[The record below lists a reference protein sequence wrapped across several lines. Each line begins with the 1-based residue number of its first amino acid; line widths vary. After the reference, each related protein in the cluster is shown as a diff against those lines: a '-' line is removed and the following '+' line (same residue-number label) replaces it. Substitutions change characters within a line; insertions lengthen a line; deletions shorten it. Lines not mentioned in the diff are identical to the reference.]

1 MEALEEY
8 GSKFEAGI
16 GAEAVQALLESID
29 LEELYH
35 ELKADIKATG
45 SVAKRQKLSKRL
57 KIVDAFR
64 KSGVDPTWMVMSVI
78 PVLPPD
84 LRPLVPL
91 EGGRFATSDLND
103 LYRRVINRNKRLK
116 RLIDLKAPD
125 IIVRNEKRMLQ
136 EAVDVLFDNGRHGQG
151 DNRNQQATIEI
162 SERHIERQTGSFPT
176 ESARQ
181 TRRLFRTDR
190 HHRRAGLKTAS
201 MRLAQKNGARTVQT
215 VCLFSTGTKGSCIY
229 RKKCQ
234 ENG

>member
-1 MEALEEY
+1 MEEFEEY
-8 GSKFEAGI
+8 GSKFDAGI
-16 GAEAVQALLESID
+16 GAEAVQALLESIN

-103 LYRRVINRNKRLK
+103 LYRRVINRNNRLK
-116 RLIDLKAPD
+116 RLIDLKAP
-125 IIVRNEKRMLQ
+125 
-136 EAVDVLFDNGRHGQG
+136 
-151 DNRNQQATIEI
+151 
-162 SERHIERQTGSFPT
+162 
-176 ESARQ
+176 
-181 TRRLFRTDR
+181 
-190 HHRRAGLKTAS
+190 
-201 MRLAQKNGARTVQT
+201 
-215 VCLFSTGTKGSCIY
+215 
-229 RKKCQ
+229 
-234 ENG
+234 